1 MTEPVNCPDTDS
13 TDCLDPLQET
23 DTYKGDREKFIR
35 QFPKNLASNIAL
47 FLINVGV
54 GLWLVPFLIHNL
66 GVAAYGMIPLAMS
79 LTHYVALVTL
89 AVSGGIS
96 RFLTIDLH
104 QNNLDRA
111 NRTFNTSFWCLVA
124 LILSCI
130 PFLVVFT
137 HFVPVLFNVPTDEI
151 VSSKWLFAGV
161 IGAFLLSTLSG
172 SFGAST
178 FAYNRLDLRNYVQI
192 LRSLVRLFAIVALFL
207 LTSPSLENVALAT
220 IFSACAGLA
229 ANFYFWRRL
238 TPQLTIDHSFFDSS
252 RLKDLLSM
260 GGWLLVNHV
269 GFLLFLHI
277 DLIVV
282 NRLFGPG
289 AGGEYASVLQWST
302 LLRTMAGILSGLLA
316 PMYMISYA
324 KGNIDDLIKLS
335 KMAVKFMG
343 LGLAVPIGLAC
354 GLSKELLTVWIGPEF
369 SKLAPLMVLL
379 LIHLT
384 VNLAVLPLFSINVC
398 CNKVKVPGVVTLFM
412 GLLNLVLAVTIP
424 LVFDTG
430 FYGVAI
436 AGAIV
441 LTLKNALFTPWY
453 ATKVLGIK
461 AKTFISE
468 MALGILATLAVLVAS
483 WSLSGIWLIDSWVR
497 LILSGCL
504 IGLVYAP
511 IIWFAVLSK
520 NERKLLIGMARR
532 NPYARS

>member
-1 MTEPVNCPDTDS
+1 MTEPVNCPDTEPTDS
-13 TDCLDPLQET
+13 LDSLSEI
-23 DTYKGDREKFIR
+23 DTYKGDRGKFIR

-47 FLINVGV
+47 FLVNVGV
-54 GLWLVPFLIHNL
+54 GLWLVPYLIHNL
-66 GVAAYGMIPLAMS
+66 GVAAYGLIPLAMS

-96 RFLTIDLH
+96 RFLTIDIH
-104 QNNLDRA
+104 QNNMERA
-111 NRTFNTSFWCLVA
+111 NRTFNTSFWSLLALVLA
-124 LILSCI
+124 CI
-130 PFLVVFT
+130 PFLALLT
-137 HFVPVLFNVPTDEI
+137 YFVPVLFNIPAEDT

-161 IGAFLLSTLSG
+161 IGAFLLTTLSS

-178 FAYNRLDLRNYVQI
+178 FAYNRLDLRNYSQI
-192 LRSLVRLFAIVALFL
+192 LRSVVRLFAVVLLFNL
-207 LTSPSLENVALAT
+207 IRPSLVNVAIAT
-220 IFSACAGLA
+220 LFSALAGLG
-229 ANFYFWRRL
+229 ANYFFWRRL
-238 TPQLTIDHSFFDSS
+238 TPELTIDHSAFDRS
-252 RLKDLLSM
+252 RLKDLLTM

-289 AGGEYASVLQWST
+289 PGGEYASVLQWSM

-335 KMAVKFMG
+335 KIAVKFMG

-354 GLSKELLTVWIGPEF
+354 GFSSELLSVWIGPEF
-369 SKLAPLMVLL
+369 SKLAPLMVLM

-398 CNKVKVPGVVTLFM
+398 CNKVKIPGIVTLLM
-412 GLLNLVLAVTIP
+412 GLLNLVLAVLIP
-424 LVFDTG
+424 VVFNTG
-430 FYGVAI
+430 FFGVAL

-453 ATKVLGIK
+453 ATRVLGIK
-461 AKTFISE
+461 GRTFISE
-468 MALGILATLAVLVAS
+468 MVLGIIATLAIFGVS
-483 WSLSGIWLIDSWVR
+483 WSLSGIWTINSWTE
-497 LILSGCL
+497 LMLSGSVIAL
-504 IGLVYAP
+504 AYTP
-511 IIWFAVLSK
+511 IAWFLVLSK
-520 NERKLLIGMARR
+520 GERDLVLGMIVRR
-532 NPYARS
+532 